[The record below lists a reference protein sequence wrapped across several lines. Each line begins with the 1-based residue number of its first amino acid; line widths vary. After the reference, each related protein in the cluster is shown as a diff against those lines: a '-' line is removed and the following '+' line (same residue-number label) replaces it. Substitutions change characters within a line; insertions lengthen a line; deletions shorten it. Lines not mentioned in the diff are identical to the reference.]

1 MLRRAKHWHSRRAIT
16 SQGHQCD
23 DASAVCTKAE
33 SSACFFSSEVQQESK
48 HGLTS
53 LPAASFSLVAARLSH
68 AASPLSALSAPYCSQ
83 SQTSADRVDG
93 SQQSKRCTVRSA
105 RIAARRSYSRSRQVR
120 MLPVGR
126 LRTAHGT
133 RVTHR
138 RDARLEAGRVRQ
150 VCFQLLGNWCI
161 VCFQLLYR
169 PVYPKGGLQYAYS
182 DSYE

>member
-105 RIAARRSYSRSRQVR
+105 RI
-120 MLPVGR
+120 
-126 LRTAHGT
+126 
-133 RVTHR
+133 
-138 RDARLEAGRVRQ
+138 RVRARGKFA
-150 VCFQLLGNWCI
+150 CYLWEGYGRHTGPELHT
-161 VCFQLLYR
+161 
-169 PVYPKGGLQYAYS
+169 GGMRGSKHAGFGKFAFNS
-182 DSYE
+182 WVTGV

>member
-83 SQTSADRVDG
+83 SQASADRVDG

-105 RIAARRSYSRSRQVR
+105 RI
-120 MLPVGR
+120 
-126 LRTAHGT
+126 
-133 RVTHR
+133 
-138 RDARLEAGRVRQ
+138 RVRARGKFACYMWEGYRRHTGPELDTGGMRGSKPAGFGKFAFNSW
-150 VCFQLLGNWCI
+150 VNWCI

-182 DSYE
+182 ECYE